1 MTLAH
6 HVEKA
11 VDNKSDVD
19 CVTYHAIVLDSVL
32 CQSPRHTRQA
42 NEIHALTILFFLN
55 TQYCVT
61 GRNRPNRIR
70 FIKIVVISRLY
81 RPLALRPVTM
91 VMEVKRRS
99 ALYIGMGRNSL
110 KTEPTVQAFY
120 QPTLLQ
126 LYLSVNSE
134 PVGLPTIVETLPGC
148 CYRRST
154 GRLFR

>member
-1 MTLAH
+1 MLEAALDLPKVLLKRFRPAGDVFDTQAPT
-6 HVEKA
+6 KQFA
-11 VDNKSDVD
+11 VS
-19 CVTYHAIVLDSVL
+19 
-32 CQSPRHTRQA
+32 
-42 NEIHALTILFFLN
+42 
-55 TQYCVT
+55 
-61 GRNRPNRIR
+61 
-70 FIKIVVISRLY
+70 Y
-81 RPLALRPVTM
+81 RPLALLVSQATPRAMGVACETIALRPVTM

-126 LYLSVNSE
+126 LYLSVYSE

-154 GRLFR
+154 GRLFRRFKSAASVSFE

>member
-1 MTLAH
+1 MKDTRNDQVSAANNNYSLLALADSEDERERM
-6 HVEKA
+6 VF
-11 VDNKSDVD
+11 S
-19 CVTYHAIVLDSVL
+19 TAIPSCSFLLWSSL
-32 CQSPRHTRQA
+32 SSAISSNTR
-42 NEIHALTILFFLN
+42 
-55 TQYCVT
+55 
-61 GRNRPNRIR
+61 PP
-70 FIKIVVISRLY
+70 SRAY

-126 LYLSVNSE
+126 LYLSVYSE